1 MSRDRPVSE
10 DELLGVRDLSTRFF
24 TEAGQVN
31 AVESVSFDLRD
42 NEILGIVGESG
53 SGKSVTALSLIDLVE
68 TPGRVTDGEVWYRD
82 ADLAE
87 EFRDAGARVDG
98 DHVDLRTVPSRV
110 RRSLRGSSFSM
121 IFQDPM
127 SSFNP
132 SITVGE
138 QIAEAVEV
146 QRRAR
151 ANPRSTRART
161 QGYGLG
167 NLLVDS
173 LVPGRGYVDEES
185 EAKAIELLEQVG
197 IPDPA
202 ERADEYPNQFSGGML
217 QRAMIAQALAGEP
230 DLLIAD
236 EPTTAL
242 DVVTQAQILRLLAD
256 LQAERDLS
264 VLFVTH
270 DLGVVSEVADRVV
283 VVYAGH
289 VMERGPVE
297 AVLEHPAHP
306 YTRGLLASLPGRGKS
321 MEPLQGS
328 FPDPVDRPDG
338 CLFHPRCPHAVEECS
353 EAVPPEHDVSRYV
366 YEDRSAACV
375 YYGEGF
381 DATDLDAPADEPE
394 GDGR

>member
-1 MSRDRPVSE
+1 MTE
-10 DELLGVRDLSTRFF
+10 DALLSVENLTVTFDTPQGTIR
-24 TEAGQVN
+24 
-31 AVESVSFDLRD
+31 AVEDVSFEVRSGETVCL
-42 NEILGIVGESG
+42 VGESG
-53 SGKSVTALSLIDLVE
+53 SGKTVAGDTLTRLVPMPPGEIVSGSVRFDGRDLTSVDETELRSIRGNRIAHVFQNPQGALDPTYTVGDQVAE
-68 TPGRVTDGEVWYRD
+68 TIELHED
-82 ADLAE
+82 AD
-87 EFRDAGARVDG
+87 DAHERAVELLDRVD
-98 DHVDLRTVPSRV
+98 LP
-110 RRSLRGSSFSM
+110 
-121 IFQDPM
+121 
-127 SSFNP
+127 NP
-132 SITVGE
+132 TTAAGKY
-138 QIAEAVEV
+138 
-146 QRRAR
+146 
-151 ANPRSTRART
+151 PH
-161 QGYGLG
+161 
-167 NLLVDS
+167 
-173 LVPGRGYVDEES
+173 
-185 EAKAIELLEQVG
+185 EL
-197 IPDPA
+197 
-202 ERADEYPNQFSGGML
+202 SGGVK
-217 QRAMIAQALAGEP
+217 QRVVIAAALAADP